1 MTMRVAVYGGS
12 FDPPHVAHVM
22 AATYVLSVEQFELLL
37 VLPVYAHAFDKRM
50 APFEDRL
57 RMCRLALGWLPHVEV
72 SDLESTLEAPNLT
85 RRTLEHLRRAQPH
98 YELRL
103 VVGADVLADASKWH
117 AFDEVGELAPLLV
130 LGRIGFNS
138 ERAGPPVLPDVSST
152 EVRALLARRGT
163 PEVDRQL
170 RQLVPRPVLSYIE
183 QRGLYRAP

>member
-1 MTMRVAVYGGS
+1 MRVAVYGGS

-22 AATYVLSVEQFELLL
+22 AATYVLSVGQFELLL
-37 VLPVYAHAFDKRM
+37 VLPVCAHAFDKPM

-57 RMCRLALGWLPHVEV
+57 RMCQLALGWLPRVEV

-85 RRTLEHLRRAQPH
+85 RRTLQHLRCAQPD

-117 AFDEVGELAPLLV
+117 AFDEVAELAPLLV
-130 LGRIGFNS
+130 LGRIGFDS
-138 ERAGPPVLPDVSST
+138 DRAGPPVLPDVSST
-152 EVRALLARRGT
+152 EVRALLARRGA

-170 RQLVPRPVLSYIE
+170 RQLVPQPVLSYIQ
-183 QRGLYRAP
+183 QRGLYGRA